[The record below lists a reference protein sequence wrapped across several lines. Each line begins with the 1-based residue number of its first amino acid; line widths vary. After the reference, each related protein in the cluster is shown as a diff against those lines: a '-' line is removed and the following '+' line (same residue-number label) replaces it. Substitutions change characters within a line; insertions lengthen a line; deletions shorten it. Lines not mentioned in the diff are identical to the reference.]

1 MRGLCSKDG
10 VLKRKKEANGVWK
23 DKSKAELVADFE
35 AWERRTASQPQS
47 APDEKEAADRERKRE
62 QAKARGKAFGQAL
75 PADEV
80 SRPSDEERKDYDAM
94 TLKEK
99 NAFGSARFA

>member
-1 MRGLCSKDG
+1 MRRLCRTCG
-10 VLKRKKEANGVWK
+10 VGDEKKEDDGK
-23 DKSKAELVADFE
+23 LKKKSKAELVADL
-35 AWERRTASQPQS
+35 
-47 APDEKEAADRERKRE
+47 EKEAADRERKRE

>member
-1 MRGLCSKDG
+1 MDE
-10 VLKRKKEANGVWK
+10 KKEDDGK
-23 DKSKAELVADFE
+23 RRKKSKAELVADFE

-80 SRPSDEERKDYDAM
+80 SRPSTEGDEQPKDYDAM